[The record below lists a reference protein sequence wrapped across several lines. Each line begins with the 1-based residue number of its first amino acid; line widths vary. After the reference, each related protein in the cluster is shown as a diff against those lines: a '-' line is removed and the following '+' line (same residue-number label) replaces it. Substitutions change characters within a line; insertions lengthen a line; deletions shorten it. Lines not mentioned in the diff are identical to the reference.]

1 MGNLTQDRVFSVL
14 WPEGFHIVSRQQ
26 TSHVFLGLRPKFLR
40 PAYPRGETSVMLPSR
55 VIALME
61 KFNLT
66 VPALRFYESVLVLIV
81 FNILWCSV
89 YGITLAPRMCFLVSV
104 RSQLPLCRLLH
115 RLMDII

>member
-1 MGNLTQDRVFSVL
+1 MTMGNLNQGRVFSVL

-40 PAYPRGETSVMLPSR
+40 PAYPRGETSVMLLGG

-66 VPALRFYESVLVLIV
+66 VPALLFYE
-81 FNILWCSV
+81 IL
-89 YGITLAPRMCFLVSV
+89 CFLIGSLSFCGLIRSV
-104 RSQLPLCRLLH
+104 PKVISSFLL
-115 RLMDII
+115 D

>member
-1 MGNLTQDRVFSVL
+1 MLLSRVF
-14 WPEGFHIVSRQQ
+14 
-26 TSHVFLGLRPKFLR
+26 T
-40 PAYPRGETSVMLPSR
+40 
-55 VIALME
+55 LME
-61 KFNLT
+61 KFNLP
-66 VPALRFYESVLVLIV
+66 VPALRFYESVLVLIL